1 MAGRTSARLSRAS
14 ITRASNFI
22 RHWPSS
28 HSFQA
33 KSDEVLDEQTEKH
46 LYHARMQSWIAL
58 ATGDDSRWQQAD
70 DEFKLMDGRLSALIA
85 NTADLDRL
93 AKAKGLP
100 QRIADLITANK
111 TLWGLKGK
119 NTVLDTPEAKAVATI
134 MASGTRIDEAADPLA
149 EAMKKAQPR

>member
-1 MAGRTSARLSRAS
+1 M
-14 ITRASNFI
+14 
-22 RHWPSS
+22 
-28 HSFQA
+28 
-33 KSDEVLDEQTEKH
+33 LDEQTEKH